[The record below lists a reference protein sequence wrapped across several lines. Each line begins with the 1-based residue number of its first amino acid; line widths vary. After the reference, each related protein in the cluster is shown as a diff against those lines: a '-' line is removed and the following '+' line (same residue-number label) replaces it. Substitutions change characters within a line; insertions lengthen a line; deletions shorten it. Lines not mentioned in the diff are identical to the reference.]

1 MQWHIRD
8 QTLELNRPLV
18 MGIINMTPDSFSD
31 GAQFET
37 VDDAVRRAE
46 QMIADGADILDIGG
60 ESTRPSSAPVSPEE
74 EIRRVIPVIQDIS
87 KRFDIPV
94 SVDTTKSVV
103 AQAAIE
109 AGAQIINDIS
119 GLRFDEDLAA
129 IAAKHRTGL
138 VLMHSRGDFATLHT
152 QEPVLDIIPDVM
164 SGLVRS
170 FTVAMRHGV
179 KKEQIVLDIGLGF
192 GKTQSQ
198 NLELFAK
205 LGKLKDDLDGF
216 PFLVGAS
223 RKSFIGK
230 LLDGAVVQDRLLGSV
245 AAAVVAVWNGADIV
259 RAHDVRE
266 TVEAIKVVN
275 AIRKQI

>member
-1 MQWHIRD
+1 MQWQIRD
-8 QTLELNRPLV
+8 QTLELDRPLV
-18 MGIINMTPDSFSD
+18 MGILNVTPDSFSD
-31 GAQFET
+31 GGQFYT
-37 VDDAVRRAE
+37 LDGAIRQAE
-46 QMIADGADILDIGG
+46 QMVADGVDILDIGG
-60 ESTRPSSAPVSPEE
+60 ESTRPGSLPVSPEE
-74 EIRRVIPVIQDIS
+74 EICRVIPVIRDVS

-103 AQAAIE
+103 AQAAVE

-152 QEPVLDIIPDVM
+152 QEPVLEIIPDVM

-170 FTVAMRHGV
+170 FTVAIRHGV
-179 KKEQIVLDIGLGF
+179 KKEQVVLDIGLGF
-192 GKTQSQ
+192 GKTQAQ
-198 NLELFAK
+198 NLELIAK

>member
-87 KRFDIPV
+87 KTFDIPV

-103 AQAAIE
+103 AQAAVE
-109 AGAQIINDIS
+109 AGAEIINDIS
-119 GLRFDEDLAA
+119 GLRFDEGLAA
-129 IAAKHRTGL
+129 IVAKHRTGL

-152 QEPVLDIIPDVM
+152 QEPVLEIIPDVV

-179 KKEQIVLDIGLGF
+179 KKEQVVLDIGLGF
-192 GKTQSQ
+192 GKTQPQ
-198 NLELFAK
+198 NLELIAK

-245 AAAVVAVWNGADIV
+245 AAAVIAVWNGADIV

>member
-1 MQWHIRD
+1 MLWQIRD

-18 MGIINMTPDSFSD
+18 MGILNVTPDSFSD
-31 GAQFET
+31 GGQFDT

-60 ESTRPSSAPVSPEE
+60 ESTRPGSAPVSPEE
-74 EIRRVIPVIQDIS
+74 EIRRITPVIQDIS
-87 KRFDIPV
+87 KKFDIPI

-103 AQAAIE
+103 ALAAVE
-109 AGAQIINDIS
+109 AGAQIVNDIS

-179 KKEQIVLDIGLGF
+179 KKEQVVLDIGLGF
-192 GKTQSQ
+192 GKTQPQ
-198 NLELFAK
+198 NLELIAK

-245 AAAVVAVWNGADIV
+245 AAAVIAVWNGADIV

>member
-1 MQWHIRD
+1 MLWQIRD

-18 MGIINMTPDSFSD
+18 MGILNVTPDSFSD
-31 GAQFET
+31 GGQFDT

-60 ESTRPSSAPVSPEE
+60 ESTRPGSAPVSPEE
-74 EIRRVIPVIQDIS
+74 EIRRITPVIQDIS

-94 SVDTTKSVV
+94 SVDTTKPVV
-103 AQAAIE
+103 AQAAVE
-109 AGAQIINDIS
+109 AGAQIVNDIS

>member
-1 MQWHIRD
+1 MQWQIRD
-8 QTLELNRPLV
+8 QTLELNRPLI

-87 KRFDIPV
+87 KTFDIPV

-103 AQAAIE
+103 AQAAVE
-109 AGAQIINDIS
+109 AGAEIINDIS

-245 AAAVVAVWNGADIV
+245 AAAVIAVWNGADIV